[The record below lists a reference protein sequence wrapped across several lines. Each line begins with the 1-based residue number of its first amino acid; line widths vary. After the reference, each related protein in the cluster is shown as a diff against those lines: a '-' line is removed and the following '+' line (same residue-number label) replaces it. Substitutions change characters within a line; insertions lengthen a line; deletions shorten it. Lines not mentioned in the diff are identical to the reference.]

1 MTSTRNNIE
10 NNDAAPTNSELAQ
23 NMVQLTQLIQTVA
36 NVLLQNQNQ
45 QHLNTRNDVAK
56 LLAKRTPPSYL
67 GQEDPRILEEWIRT
81 FDKLFESMNCPA
93 DQRVDTAAYYLRE
106 EADNWWATTAPTL
119 RQQPEFSWETFKK
132 AIRERFYPEHV
143 RAEKYEEFLHLK
155 QVGMTVQ
162 EYHAKFLELARF
174 APALVPDEIEKTNKF
189 IRGLN
194 FETQKALCVTEC
206 QTLNEAYGKAAKHYR
221 VKQLQKETL
230 KKARK
235 GTKEESTRGG
245 KRHKLNQPGENQN
258 VDKSNNKG
266 NKQKCKKMNSAE
278 ETHFYCTKCGK
289 DHPGKH
295 CDGTLVRCFYCD
307 KLGHRVFECRSRKK
321 GISPTHGRLKESHPR
336 WKKSR
341 ITKRITYTNP

>member
-1 MTSTRNNIE
+1 MTSMSNNIE
-10 NNDAAPTNSELAQ
+10 NNDATPTNAELAQ

-36 NVLLQNQNQ
+36 NVLLQNQHQ
-45 QHLNTRNDVAK
+45 QRLNNRNDVAE
-56 LLAKRTPPSYL
+56 LIAKRNPPSYL
-67 GQEDPRILEEWIRT
+67 GEEDPRILEDWIRT

-93 DQRVDTAAYYLRE
+93 EQRVDTAAYYLRQ
-106 EADNWWATTAPTL
+106 EADNWWATTGPTL
-119 RQQPEFSWETFKK
+119 RQQPDFSWETFKK
-132 AIRERFYPEHV
+132 AMRDRFYPEHV

-162 EYHAKFLELARF
+162 EYYAKFLELTRF
-174 APALVPDEIEKTNKF
+174 AAALVPDEVDKIIKF

-194 FETQKALCVTEC
+194 FETQKALCVSEC
-206 QTLNEAYGKAAKHYR
+206 QTLNEAYNKAAKHYR

-266 NKQKCKKMNSAE
+266 NKQKCKKMNSAK

-307 KLGHRVFECRSRKK
+307 KLGHRVFECRSKKK
-321 GISPTHGRLKESHPR
+321 GLPPNDGRHRQGKNDNRNRRISE
-336 WKKSR
+336 
-341 ITKRITYTNP
+341 

>member
-1 MTSTRNNIE
+1 MTSMRNNIE
-10 NNDAAPTNSELAQ
+10 NNDVAPTNSELAQ
-23 NMVQLTQLIQTVA
+23 NMAQLTQLIQTVT

-56 LLAKRTPPSYL
+56 LIAKRNPPSYL
-67 GQEDPRILEEWIRT
+67 GEEDPRILEDWIRT
-81 FDKLFESMNCPA
+81 FDKLFDAINCPA
-93 DQRVDTAAYYLRE
+93 DQRVNIVAYYLRQ
-106 EADNWWATTAPTL
+106 EADNWWAMTGPTL
-119 RQQPEFSWETFKK
+119 RQQPDFSWETFKK

-174 APALVPDEIEKTNKF
+174 APALVPDEIDKTNKF

-194 FETQKALCVTEC
+194 FETQKALCVSEC

-235 GTKEESTRGG
+235 GTEEESKRGDKRQRPNHLKETRNRN
-245 KRHKLNQPGENQN
+245 KIK
-258 VDKSNNKG
+258 NKG
-266 NKQKCKKMNSAE
+266 HDQKRKKNYSAD
-278 ETHFYCTKCGK
+278 TAHFYCTKCGK
-289 DHPGKH
+289 DHPGKY
-295 CDGTLVRCFYCD
+295 CDGTLVRCFHCD
-307 KLGHRVFECRSRKK
+307 KLGHRVFECHSRKK
-321 GISPTHGRLKESHPR
+321 GLSPNHGCHRQGK
-336 WKKSR
+336 
-341 ITKRITYTNP
+341 NAN